1 MKYRT
6 LMIAALIALCMKPGA
21 EAAETTLW
29 GHGQWRESER
39 QLWDYTRAGYRLV
52 QVDQL
57 RSRTSYVLQT
67 AQGEI
72 ATCYEEPSPDQNRP
86 ELDAMYCVDLVEPY
100 RLVPSK

>member
-1 MKYRT
+1 MKHRT
-6 LMIAALIALCMKPGA
+6 LMIAALITFCTNA

-57 RSRTSYVLQT
+57 RSRTSYVLQS
-67 AQGEI
+67 AKGDI

-86 ELDAMYCVDLVEPY
+86 ELDAIYCVDLVEPY
-100 RLVPSK
+100 PLPATR